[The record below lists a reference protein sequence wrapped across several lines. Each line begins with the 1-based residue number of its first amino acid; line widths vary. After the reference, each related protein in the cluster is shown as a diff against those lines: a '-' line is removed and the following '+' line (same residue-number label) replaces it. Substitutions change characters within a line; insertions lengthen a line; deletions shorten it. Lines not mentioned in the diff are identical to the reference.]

1 MQNNLEMVT
10 VHATPRNKYI
20 PSSIRTCSTFVW
32 AIEKEMVLLLLSD
45 INFESPDAAPL
56 KEPCS
61 RPEVGNF
68 GLKYTNLPLD
78 HGSSGD
84 YVEERC
90 CFSTYCSVKSPR
102 ALTYISFFPPP
113 SSQKGI
119 CIFSYPLFKLFCML
133 VTIAY
138 LPLLPFISIISR
150 KKIESLWRKRG
161 TESGVWFFV

>member
-1 MQNNLEMVT
+1 
-10 VHATPRNKYI
+10 
-20 PSSIRTCSTFVW
+20 
-32 AIEKEMVLLLLSD
+32 MVLLLLSD

-161 TESGVWFFV
+161 TESGV